1 MLLIPCPYCGERPE
15 LEFAYGGQAHIAR
28 PVEPGLL
35 SDDEWAA
42 YLVMRDNVKGLHS
55 ERWRHAHGC
64 GRFFNAV
71 RDTTT
76 DEILAAYEIGAPRP
90 NVAPAERRAA

>member
-1 MLLIPCPYCGERPE
+1 
-15 LEFAYGGQAHIAR
+15 
-28 PVEPGLL
+28 
-35 SDDEWAA
+35 
-42 YLVMRDNVKGLHS
+42 LHS

-76 DEILAAYEIGAPRP
+76 DAILASYEIGAPRP
-90 NVAPAERRAA
+90 NVAPPERVVA